1 MFVRY
6 SDLGFAIAMEDR
18 VHKNSMNITAVEKTF
33 LLLFDMIDGQTS
45 YFKVE
50 AEILYSFDASIGCYI
65 TIFGVYFL
73 SHVDYSMLHTLNRKQ
88 N

>member
-6 SDLGFAIAMEDR
+6 SNLRFAIAMIDS
-18 VHKNSMNITAVEKTF
+18 VHSNSMNTTAKTF
-33 LLLFDMIDGQTS
+33 LVLLDIIDGQTS
-45 YFKVE
+45 YFEVE
-50 AEILYSFDASIGCYI
+50 ADILYSFDASIGCYI

-73 SHVDYSMLHTLNRKQ
+73 SHVDYSMLHTLNKKQ